1 VLDELQS
8 RTRPA
13 CLHPFDASR
22 TRRAHLVGI
31 AGAGMRALAEVLLGW
46 GWQLSGSDLVIEPVR
61 NLARRGVRLHQGH
74 AAAHLSPPADLLVY
88 SDAVPPENL
97 ERRRAA
103 ELGIP
108 ALSYF
113 EMLGRLTAG
122 RHTLAVAGTH
132 GKSTCTALAA
142 EVLIG
147 AGRDP
152 TVFCGGAPLGQSS
165 GGRAG
170 GGELV
175 LVEACEY
182 RANFLHLRPRQAVI
196 LGIEPDHFDCY
207 DSPEEL
213 EEAFAGFARL
223 VPADGLLL
231 ARHECPTTRRI
242 TAGLA
247 CRVETFGI
255 DGWADWT
262 ARRLSHR
269 GGRYGFEICHHGR
282 RLCEVKLLL
291 PGRHNVLNALAAA
304 ALAWENGVSGDQVA
318 RGLGRLRGLGRR
330 LELVGR
336 WRGTWLVDDYA
347 HHPTEVTA
355 TLRTVR
361 RMFPGRPIWCVFQPH
376 QVSRTARLLDELAES
391 LQNADSVLV
400 AEIFRAREG
409 PPRDGEV
416 TAADLA
422 RRVREL
428 AAAPWQ
434 RPRAALEVPAVHALE
449 EIAQLLQTRLAPG
462 DVLVTMGAGDIR
474 RICDGLIDRFRED
487 RSAG

>member
-1 VLDELQS
+1 
-8 RTRPA
+8 
-13 CLHPFDASR
+13 
-22 TRRAHLVGI
+22 
-31 AGAGMRALAEVLLGW
+31 MRALAEVLLGW
-46 GWQLSGSDLVIEPVR
+46 GWQLSGSDLAVEPVR
-61 NLARRGVRLHQGH
+61 NLARGGVRLHPGH
-74 AAAHLSPPADLLVY
+74 AAGHLCPATDLLVY
-88 SDAVPPENL
+88 SDAVPADNP

-113 EMLGRLTAG
+113 EMLGRLTTG
-122 RHTLAVAGTH
+122 KHTLAVAGTH
-132 GKSTCTALAA
+132 GKSSCTALAA
-142 EVLIG
+142 QVLVG

-152 TVFCGGAPLGQSS
+152 TVFCGAAALGQSS
-165 GGRAG
+165 GGRVG
-170 GGELV
+170 RSGLV

-182 RANFLHLRPRQAVI
+182 RANFLHLRPQHAVI

-207 DSPEEL
+207 NSPEEL
-213 EEAFAGFARL
+213 AGAFAEFAHRL
-223 VPADGLLL
+223 PPDGLLL
-231 ARHECPTTRRI
+231 ARYDCPTTSQI

-247 CRVETFGI
+247 CRVETFGV
-255 DGWADWT
+255 DGRAAWSARGLS
-262 ARRLSHR
+262 ARR
-269 GGRYGFEICHHGR
+269 GRYTFEVCHHGR

-304 ALAWENGVSGDQVA
+304 ALAWENGASADQIA
-318 RGLGRLRGLGRR
+318 RGLGRLRGLSRR
-330 LELVGR
+330 LEVHGC
-336 WRGTWLVDDYA
+336 WRGISLVDDYA

-361 RMFPGRPIWCVFQPH
+361 RMFPGRPIRCVFQPH

-391 LQNADSVLV
+391 LQNADSVWV

-409 PPRDGEV
+409 PPKDGEV

-422 RRVREL
+422 RRVCQLSATACRN
-428 AAAPWQ
+428 P
-434 RPRAALEVPAVHALE
+434 RPVLDVPEVHAVE

-474 RICDGLIDRFRED
+474 RIYDGLIDRFRED